1 MLMGGKERIVVFDTG
16 TGMDDKSLIKAIKIS
31 ARRAAKIAL
40 SQDHSNVNA
49 IRLLKWTKDKNA
61 LEPPN
66 VEDYM
71 KTYKAAGLETYS
83 ALSISSE
90 GNPDHEISVI
100 PITEY

>member
-1 MLMGGKERIVVFDTG
+1 MVMGGKERIAVETE
-16 TGMDDKSLIKAIKIS
+16 TGMGDKSLIKAIKIS
-31 ARRAAKIAL
+31 ARRTAKIVL
-40 SQDHSNVNA
+40 SQDHSNANA
-49 IRLLKWTKDKNA
+49 IRLLKWTQDKNA

-66 VEDYM
+66 AEDYM

-83 ALSISSE
+83 ALSISSG